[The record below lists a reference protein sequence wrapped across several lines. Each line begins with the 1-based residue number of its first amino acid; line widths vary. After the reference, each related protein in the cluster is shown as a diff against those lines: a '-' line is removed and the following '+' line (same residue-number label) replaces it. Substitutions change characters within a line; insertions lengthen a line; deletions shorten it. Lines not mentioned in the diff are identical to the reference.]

1 MSEKSPNGGSV
12 NETTANDQAGSTA
25 AFSPGDLLAS
35 WAAETDTSDAPAAAG
50 TGAATAPARPVEQ
63 KPAAT
68 NSTTSLKPRSHRA
81 LRMGISLPVEVQHP
95 TGTREQSQTVFVLAR
110 GAVISVTNAVIVGQK
125 LTLKNL
131 KNSKVVECR
140 VLSVERGLKG
150 TMQAELE
157 FTEVIPEFWPVK
169 FPSDDYGQSEAHG
182 RPVRPAPVSAPS
194 VQSHPDPKPALTTP
208 PAKHPTVP
216 PISPSLDKP
225 AIAGKPV
232 ELVPLAGSLAGQK
245 LEMRPAIESSAAQNK
260 TPLPGTYST
269 SDVRA
274 AELAASSI
282 ENKTAQRKTPVP
294 GTHTINDFR
303 RVESAPSVEIKVRNT
318 PVPGAYTTA
327 DVHAMDLKAS
337 GVDIKVRNTPVP
349 GTYSV
354 NDFKST
360 EIPVARPHSSIYSHP
375 PVQHR
380 RTEIAS
386 SGGGMKWIVLCAAV
400 VLIAAGV
407 FLAPKFLQKPPSS
420 AHVEAAPA
428 PIPASAPTE
437 KLTAS
442 EPATTAPATTAP
454 ATTTEP
460 SPSTAQAS
468 VPTIQLEEPTV
479 ETPKENKTE
488 AKLEVKEA
496 KSETR
501 SESKSV
507 PTASHQ
513 TATKQQAKGSEQQR
527 ELAIVKHSGAAPV
540 VHKQAPASDEQPPAP
555 IIPGG
560 DSALVANSQ
569 PPAALSGIVEPPSPV
584 STPRT
589 VSHIKAPRLI
599 TATPPQYPA
608 IAKQNRIQGD
618 VIIEMDIDANGNV
631 TGEKVL
637 SGPPFLQAAAKDAV
651 RRWKYEPATLNDNPI
666 PYHMQVKVHFALQ

>member
-50 TGAATAPARPVEQ
+50 TGAAAAPARPIEQ

-68 NSTTSLKPRSHRA
+68 TSTTSLKLRSHRA

-169 FPSDDYGQSEAHG
+169 FPSEDYGQSEAHG
-182 RPVRPAPVSAPS
+182 RPIQSAPVSAPS
-194 VQSHPDPKPALTTP
+194 VHSYADPKPGLTTH

-216 PISPSLDKP
+216 PINPSLDKP
-225 AIAGKPV
+225 AISSKPV

-245 LEMRPAIESSAAQNK
+245 VEMTPAIASSAAQNK

-282 ENKTAQRKTPVP
+282 ENKSAQRKTPVP

-303 RVESAPSVEIKVRNT
+303 RVEPAPSVEIKVRNT
-318 PVPGAYTTA
+318 PVPGAYTAT

-337 GVDIKVRNTPVP
+337 GVELKVRNTPVP
-349 GTYSV
+349 GTHSV
-354 NDFKST
+354 NDFRSPEPT
-360 EIPVARPHSSIYSHP
+360 VTRHHSPATYSHT
-375 PVQHR
+375 QHR
-380 RTEIAS
+380 RTESAS
-386 SGGGMKWIVLCAAV
+386 SGSGMKWIVLCAAV

-407 FLAPKFLQKPPSS
+407 LLGPKFLHKPPSS

-428 PIPASAPTE
+428 PSPASAPTE

-442 EPATTAPATTAP
+442 EPTV
-454 ATTTEP
+454 TTTPEP
-460 SPSTAQAS
+460 SAPTAQAS
-468 VPTIQLEEPTV
+468 APTIPVEEPVV
-479 ETPKENKTE
+479 ETPKENKSE

-501 SESKSV
+501 SESKSA
-507 PTASHQ
+507 PAASHQ
-513 TATKQQAKGSEQQR
+513 TSTKQQAKGSEQQH
-527 ELAIVKHSGAAPV
+527 ELAILKQSSAMS
-540 VHKQAPASDEQPPAP
+540 HKQAPVTDETAPAP
-555 IIPGG
+555 VLSAGG
-560 DSALVANSQ
+560 SELVANSQ
-569 PPAALSGIVEPPSPV
+569 PPEVLTGIVAPPSPV
-584 STPRT
+584 SAPRT